1 MRTTTADIRGALRLA
16 NELHDL
22 ADDALVRRRH
32 LVNGLCALLAAD
44 VGVSLIR
51 TNANGSPSTTNRGS
65 VTSAGWDTADRQ
77 RAGERHFREHP
88 EPSPLFTPTA
98 RESIRNGW
106 TLATHR
112 RLDVFSNEGEWS
124 RLPLVQHFRQQLGLV
139 ECMASMFPLGRAGRA
154 AWLFL
159 YRRSAAPFSAR
170 HRDLLHVIHGELDWM
185 YRPTR
190 PTGPTEFR
198 TLTVRQ
204 RQTLYRLLA
213 GDSEK
218 QVAAGLGLSRHTV
231 HVHVKSLYRTFK
243 VNSRNELLAKFVRPI
258 GK

>member
-16 NELHDL
+16 NQLHDL
-22 ADDALVRRRH
+22 ADDALARRRH
-32 LVNGLCALLAAD
+32 LVAGLCTLLNAD

-51 TNANGSPSTTNRGS
+51 TAANGSPARSS
-65 VTSAGWDTADRQ
+65 VASAGWSDAIQQ

-88 EPSPLFTPTA
+88 EPSPLFSPIS
-98 RESIRNGW
+98 REAIRNGW
-106 TLATHR
+106 AITTQR
-112 RLDVFSNEGEWS
+112 RLDVFRDDETWS
-124 RLPLVQHFRQQLGLV
+124 ALPLVQQFREKLGLV
-139 ECMASMFPLGRAGRA
+139 ECLASVFPLGRAGRA
-154 AWLFL
+154 AWIFM
-159 YRRSAAPFSAR
+159 YRRSMPAFAPR
-170 HRDLLHVIHGELDWM
+170 HRELLHAIHGELDWM
-185 YRPTR
+185 YRPVR
-190 PTGPTEFR
+190 STGPTEFR

-243 VNSRNELLAKFVRPI
+243 VNSRNELLAKFVRPM